1 MKYSNP
7 LISTLLIGAGL
18 LNLVAP
24 VLAAEIATLKNTAI
38 DNTAN
43 ATYEDPTGLT
53 INATSNTVKV
63 VVAEVAGLDVSAA
76 GINDLTPADSIKIG
90 DTLEYI
96 FTVTNIGNAET
107 SVHIPS
113 NPAITGPGTLTK
125 VQYLDPVTKLW
136 TDVPAGGVTIPGVK
150 VNQTIPVKV
159 VLVANDT
166 NTNNNVIEVKLGDTP
181 KDEPNQPLSA
191 DGNNGDINTVGGA
204 PANGQ
209 RESSA
214 TQKTSIG
221 SVVKNIALATVT
233 EKLIGTSNG
242 GTPSVL
248 TDDVLTYQLGLKVAD
263 LPPLGSTVTPASL
276 AGTKINLDGDTAAIR
291 ILVSSAIPAG
301 TVLAE
306 KATAPTGWKAV
317 YSETPV
323 TATSVANAAVWSTTF
338 DPAKTYY
345 SVGFVNDPTVT
356 KVVAPGDEVG
366 GLTFKVKTS
375 GATGNSYTVNSIAQL
390 FGATDS
396 TDAAVKDIVVYDES
410 GDNIPN
416 NYTTPASLDPT
427 VSTLPAAVADGTAN
441 GVAKPLTD
449 GKDSGNDNTGT
460 TASGD
465 INQYIYNYVTTTLLN
480 GPKDAPGATGPDATT
495 GSDFTDKSSAV
506 PAGKGPSDAFD
517 PAPVGFF
524 NTIQNTGTVP
534 ADIALLPQFT
544 NDKDLPVGTT
554 IRIYTGG
561 AVNQSATYE
570 VTATGIKFV
579 SGTAAGGATA
589 PTATSPV
596 TLLAVA
602 PGATGQYQVEVDL
615 PLKATP
621 TGATTPDPTA
631 TTPAQDFP
639 VVINAFTGGV
649 IDATKT
655 ELAFVAGKEPAS
667 SNLTTD
673 KVYTGFIKMTKETQ
687 ILQGTGPAVTAADAT
702 FSDKPKSPVPGN
714 IIEYRIT
721 YENVSDKAVGSGN
734 VVLNASKLVITED
747 GTTLLNKWAQ
757 DQDSNGKI
765 DTSNVVGSAKGETG
779 STVDLFSGVAGT
791 VGSSDKTG
799 TTADA
804 DVTKYI
810 NTLTTVVAPGQKG
823 TFTFQRKLN

>member
-24 VLAAEIATLKNTAI
+24 ALAAEIATKATTPI

-53 INATSNTVKV
+53 INATSNKVTV

-76 GINDLTPADSIKIG
+76 GIDDLTPADSIKIG
-90 DTLEYI
+90 DTLEYKYTI
-96 FTVTNIGNAET
+96 TNIGNADT

-125 VQYLDPVTKLW
+125 VQYLDPVTKVW

-166 NTNNNVIEVKLGDTP
+166 NTNNNVIEVKLGNTP

-233 EKLIGTSNG
+233 EKLIGTANN
-242 GTPSVL
+242 GTPSKL

-263 LPPLGSTVTPASL
+263 MAPLGSGVTPASL
-276 AGTKINLDGDTAAIR
+276 AGTKINLDGDTAAMR
-291 ILVSSAIPAG
+291 ILVSSAIPTD
-301 TVLAE
+301 TVLSE
-306 KATAPTGWKAV
+306 KATAPTGWIAV

-323 TATSVANAAVWSTTF
+323 GPTSVANAAVWSTTF
-338 DPAKTYY
+338 DPAKTYA
-345 SVGFVNDPTVT
+345 SVGFVNDPTVS
-356 KVVAPGDEVG
+356 KVVAPGDSVS
-366 GLTFKVKTS
+366 GLTFKVKTT
-375 GATGNSYTVNSIAQL
+375 GATGTSYTVNSIAQL

-396 TDAAVKDIVVYDES
+396 TDATVKDVVVYDES

-427 VSTLPAAVADGTAN
+427 VSTLDAAKTALTAN
-441 GVAKPLTD
+441 GVAKPATD
-449 GKDSGNDNTGT
+449 GIDTGNDNTGT
-460 TASGD
+460 TPSGD

-480 GPKDAPGATGPDATT
+480 GPKDVPGATGPDATT
-495 GSDFTDKSSAV
+495 ATDFTDKSSAV
-506 PAGKGPSDAFD
+506 PAGKGPTDAFD

-524 NTIQNTGTVP
+524 NTVQNTGTAV

-544 NDKDLPVGTT
+544 NAADLPVGTK
-554 IRIYTGG
+554 IKIYTGG
-561 AVNQSATYE
+561 AVNQSAIYE

-596 TLLAVA
+596 TLSAIA
-602 PGATGQYQVEVDL
+602 PGAAGQYQVEVDL
-615 PLKATP
+615 PLSAT
-621 TGATTPDPTA
+621 GPTA

-649 IDATKT
+649 IDPAATDLT
-655 ELAFVAGKEPAS
+655 FTTPPTS
-667 SNLTTD
+667 SNKTTD
-673 KVYTGFIKMTKETQ
+673 KVYTGFIKMTKETR
-687 ILQGTGPAVTAADAT
+687 ILQGSGPAVAIADAS
-702 FSDKPKSPVPGN
+702 FSDKSKTPAQGN

-721 YENVSDKAVGSGN
+721 YENVADKAVGSGN
-734 VVLNASKLVITED
+734 VVLNANKLVITED

-765 DTSNVVGSAKGETG
+765 DTSNVVGSAVGATG
-779 STVDLFSGVAGT
+779 SKVDLFSGVTGT

-810 NTLTTVVAPGQKG
+810 NTLTTVVAPGDMG